1 MGVLL
6 IIEDVAS
13 FFGSS
18 VLSSLD
24 SENERVE
31 TSSVVSDGVS
41 FSISDSETI
50 DSISA
55 ALSITHD
62 VLLEFQLPPFCCD
75 SSQIS

>member
-55 ALSITHD
+55 ALSIT
-62 VLLEFQLPPFCCD
+62 
-75 SSQIS
+75 S